1 MEEYTLLD
9 CRLAEKRFEQERE
22 FQLSNLR
29 MVLASVINTTAS
41 KKSQIVKPEDVMN
54 LPSDSIKKH
63 QLKKAKPKTADI
75 ENDMDKLLELKKLMP
90 DMKLPKNWV

>member
-9 CRLAEKRFEQERE
+9 CRLAEKHFEQERE

-29 MVLASVINTTAS
+29 MILASVINTTAS
-41 KKSQIVKPEDVMN
+41 KKSQIVKPEDVMK
-54 LPSDSIKKH
+54 LPSDKIRKH
-63 QLKKAKPKTADI
+63 QLSKVKPKTADI

-90 DMKLPKNWV
+90 DMKLPKKI